1 MSNSW
6 IISGT
11 RVQLCSV
18 RTLKEFC
25 HKKGLNQT
33 FHKASIINPNR
44 FPVYTE

>member
-25 HKKGLNQT
+25 HKKR
-33 FHKASIINPNR
+33 FNPNVSYSQYQNSQP
-44 FPVYTE
+44 FSSVH